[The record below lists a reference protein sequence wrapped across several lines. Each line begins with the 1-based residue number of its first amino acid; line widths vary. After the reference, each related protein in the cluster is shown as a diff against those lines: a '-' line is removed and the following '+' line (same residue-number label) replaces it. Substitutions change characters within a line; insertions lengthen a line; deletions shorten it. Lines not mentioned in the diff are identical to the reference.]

1 MATNP
6 KVTDWTKDKYNY
18 TRLRGWVR
26 RGLTNDQ
33 LAKEMH
39 ITRSTF
45 YKWKAENADFSDI
58 LKEDREY
65 CDDTI
70 ENALYEAAKEGN
82 IAAIKFYLTNR
93 RRKEWKDRQDVE
105 LSGEVGIA
113 DAMIQESLKRRE
125 RLENES

>member
-1 MATNP
+1 MATHP
-6 KVTDWTKDKYNY
+6 KITDWTKDKYNY

-26 RGLTNDQ
+26 RGLTNDE
-33 LAKEMH
+33 LAKNMN

-45 YKWKAENADFSDI
+45 YKWKAENPDFSDI
-58 LKEDREY
+58 LKEDRDY
-65 CDDTI
+65 CDDVI
-70 ENALYEAAKEGN
+70 ENALYEQAKEGN

-113 DAMIQESLKRRE
+113 DAMIQESLKTKE